1 MKSAV
6 SAVNVEQYTPPSAE
20 PPPVAERSAA
30 APRHAAVITLAY
42 LVATLPL
49 AARGVWTGEP
59 GAVTVTGVHVA
70 SALALVWVVRRRE
83 RRWPAT
89 NFLADWLPLL
99 LVGILYGELPT
110 LIAAVHA
117 SPIVY
122 HDPTIQGWELA
133 LLGAQPAHVLAGALP
148 FTALSE
154 LVHGGYVSYYAL
166 IYGPPLILYVRGRRR
181 AFGATSLALMTTFA
195 VCYVAFITFPVEG
208 PRYAWSAPP
217 GIPNGPIRD
226 AVLWILG
233 NGSSRGTAFPSSHA
247 AVSTAATLAALRFQ
261 PRVGGVVAILTALL
275 VMGAVYGGFHYA
287 IDMVVGVAVG
297 VVVTTAVLR

>member
-6 SAVNVEQYTPPSAE
+6 SAVNREQYTPPSAE
-20 PPPVAERSAA
+20 PPLVAERSAA
-30 APRHAAVITLAY
+30 APRHAAVVTLAY

-49 AARGVWTGEP
+49 IARGVWTDEP
-59 GAVTVTGVHVA
+59 GGAAVAGVHVVA
-70 SALALVWVVRRRE
+70 LLALGWVVRRK
-83 RRWPAT
+83 PTA
-89 NFLADWLPLL
+89 NFIADWLPLL
-99 LVGILYGELPT
+99 LIGILYGELPR

-122 HDPTIQGWELA
+122 HDPAVQGWEAA
-133 LLGAQPAHVLAGALP
+133 LFGAQPAHVLAGALP
-148 FTALSE
+148 FAPLSE

-166 IYGPPLILYVRGRRR
+166 IYGPPLILYARGRRR
-181 AFGATSLALMTTFA
+181 AFGATSLALMATFA

-217 GIPNGPIRD
+217 GIPDGPIRE

-261 PRVGGVVAILTALL
+261 PRVGSAVAVLTALL
-275 VMGAVYGGFHYA
+275 VVGAVYGGFHYA
-287 IDMVVGVAVG
+287 IDMAVGVAVG
-297 VVVTTAVLR
+297 AVVATAVLRWSSR